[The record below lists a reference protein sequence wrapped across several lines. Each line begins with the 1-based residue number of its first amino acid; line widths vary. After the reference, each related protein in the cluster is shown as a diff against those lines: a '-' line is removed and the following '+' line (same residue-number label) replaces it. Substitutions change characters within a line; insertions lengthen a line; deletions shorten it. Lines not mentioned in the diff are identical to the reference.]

1 MNTSTQSKRAASRRG
16 DFISEDAVRGALS
29 RRRRIRQAGP
39 ADAVDSAGRTVTVA
53 TAAAAQSPSARRAG
67 PLRRWSVAELMARA
81 AARPVDG
88 MSR

>member
-1 MNTSTQSKRAASRRG
+1 MNTQSKRAASHRRE
-16 DFISEDAVRGALS
+16 FISEGAVRGAFS
-29 RRRRIRQAGP
+29 RRRRTRQAGP
-39 ADAVDSAGRTVTVA
+39 ADAADTAGRTVT
-53 TAAAAQSPSARRAG
+53 AAADGSAPSARRAA

>member
-1 MNTSTQSKRAASRRG
+1 MNTKSKRATSHRG

-29 RRRRIRQAGP
+29 RRKAADGP
-39 ADAVDSAGRTVTVA
+39 
-53 TAAAAQSPSARRAG
+53 SPSARRAV

-88 MSR
+88 MSH

>member
-1 MNTSTQSKRAASRRG
+1 MNIKSKRAASDRG
-16 DFISEDAVRGALS
+16 DFISEDAVRGVLS
-29 RRRRIRQAGP
+29 RRRRTRQAAP
-39 ADAVDSAGRTVTVA
+39 ADASDSAGRPVTVA
-53 TAAAAQSPSARRAG
+53 TAADGQSPSARRAG